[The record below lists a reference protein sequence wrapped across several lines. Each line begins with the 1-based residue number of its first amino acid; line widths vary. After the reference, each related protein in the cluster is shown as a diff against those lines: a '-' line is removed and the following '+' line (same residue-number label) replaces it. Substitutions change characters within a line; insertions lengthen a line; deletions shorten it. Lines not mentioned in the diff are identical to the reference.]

1 MRDMLEIYFIAGTQD
16 VPKDKLLPILETSLQ
31 SGITC
36 YQFRE
41 KELMNPDEIE
51 LLAKACQKL
60 CHEYSVPFFINDDVA
75 LALKIGADGIHVGQ
89 DDMAIL
95 DVIASCAGKMKIGL
109 SVNTL
114 QQAKNATMYEELD
127 YIGVGPIFE
136 TSSKADAK
144 PVTGLELL
152 RAIRQSGITLPM
164 VAIGGITSGHIKEI
178 RKAGAQGV
186 AVISAITRSENIV
199 QTVAEFK

>member
-1 MRDMLEIYFIAGTQD
+1 MRDMLKIYFIAGTQD
-16 VPKDKLLPILETSLQ
+16 VPRDKLLPILETSLQ

-41 KELMNPDEIE
+41 KELANPDEIE
-51 LLAKACQKL
+51 LLAKSCQKL
-60 CHEYSVPFFINDDVA
+60 CRKYSVPFFINDDVS

-89 DDMAIL
+89 DDMAIS

-114 QQAKNATMYEELD
+114 EQAKNATKYEQLD

-136 TSSKADAK
+136 TSSKVDAK
-144 PVTGLELL
+144 PTTGLELL
-152 RAIRQSGITLPM
+152 RDIRQSGITLPM
-164 VAIGGITSGHIKEI
+164 VAIGGITSGQMKEI

-186 AVISAITRSENIV
+186 AVISAITRSENIA
-199 QTVAEFK
+199 QTVANFK

>member
-1 MRDMLEIYFIAGTQD
+1 MLKIYFIAGTQD
-16 VPKDKLLPILETSLQ
+16 VPRDKLLPILETSLQ

-41 KELMNPDEIE
+41 KELANPDEIE
-51 LLAKACQKL
+51 LLAKSCQKL
-60 CHEYSVPFFINDDVA
+60 CRKYSVPFFINDDVS

-89 DDMAIL
+89 DDMAIS

-114 QQAKNATMYEELD
+114 EQAKNATKYEQLD

-136 TSSKADAK
+136 TSSKVDAK
-144 PVTGLELL
+144 PTTGLELL
-152 RAIRQSGITLPM
+152 RDIRQSGITLPM
-164 VAIGGITSGHIKEI
+164 VAIGGITSGQMKEI

-186 AVISAITRSENIV
+186 AVISAITRSENIA
-199 QTVAEFK
+199 QTVANFK